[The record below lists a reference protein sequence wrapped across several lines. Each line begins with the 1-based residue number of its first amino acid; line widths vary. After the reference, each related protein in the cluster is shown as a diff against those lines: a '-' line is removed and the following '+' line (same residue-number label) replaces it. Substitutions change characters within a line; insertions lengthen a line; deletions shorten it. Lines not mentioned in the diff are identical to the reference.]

1 MKIYSS
7 CTLDWYTNFCVR
19 FGEYAYEKN
28 CNNFS
33 FLSNSTQ
40 HIYLTSD
47 EIRMLRY
54 SYSWNIYQANEW
66 KYGTFFFFFANDIA
80 RAARKKKK
88 KKTIKVFDKTYQRTT
103 RANVSYLTVASC
115 VCVYVCT
122 FSVILSFLKTKLK
135 RFVPDL
141 RIPPFSRIL
150 SPIFSFYIHRVK

>member
-66 KYGTFFFFFANDIA
+66 KYIFFFCKRYCTCREKEEEKKNDKSI
-80 RAARKKKK
+80 RQNLSKNDSRKR
-88 KKTIKVFDKTYQRTT
+88 I
-103 RANVSYLTVASC
+103 VSDRCILC
-115 VCVYVCT
+115 VCICVH
-122 FSVILSFLKTKLK
+122 FLGHSFLFENETET
-135 RFVPDL
+135 FC
-141 RIPPFSRIL
+141 SRSKDSSLFTNIISYIFL
-150 SPIFSFYIHRVK
+150 LYSPR

>member
-66 KYGTFFFFFANDIA
+66 KYGTFFFFFFKRYCTCREKEEEKKNDKSI
-80 RAARKKKK
+80 RQNLSKNDSRKR
-88 KKTIKVFDKTYQRTT
+88 I
-103 RANVSYLTVASC
+103 VSDRCILC
-115 VCVYVCT
+115 VCICVH
-122 FSVILSFLKTKLK
+122 FLGHSFLFENETET
-135 RFVPDL
+135 FC
-141 RIPPFSRIL
+141 SRSKDSSLFTNIISYIFL
-150 SPIFSFYIHRVK
+150 LYSPR